1 MIDIH
6 NHILFDIDDG
16 AQTVEDSIALCSD
29 AYENGY
35 KAIIC
40 TPHFHNYKNI
50 RGFIEIRDE
59 KADLLREALK
69 EEGIPLS
76 IFTGA
81 ELFLSDDI
89 FNAGDL
95 DGLTLNNSRYI
106 LCEFPLGPFN
116 ASRITRWI
124 DELIL
129 RGYTPIVAHPERYF
143 EFHRNPK
150 IIDKLLDREV
160 LFQVNIDSL
169 VGKYG
174 TEQQE
179 MGTDMIKRKI
189 AILLGTDAHDCKMRH
204 TRFNERLAEMPDE
217 ITDEM
222 LEACTKFFPKLIL
235 ENKDIF

>member
-16 AQTVEDSIALCSD
+16 AQTIEDSIELCRD
-29 AYENGY
+29 AFENGY
-35 KAIIC
+35 RTIVC

-50 RGFIEIRDE
+50 RGFVEIRDE
-59 KADLLREALK
+59 NADLLRKALK
-69 EEGIPLS
+69 DEEIPLS
-76 IFTGA
+76 VLTGA

-95 DGLTLNNSRYI
+95 DCLTVNNSRYM

-116 ASRITRWI
+116 SGRITRWI

-143 EFHRNPK
+143 EFHRHPE
-150 IIDKLLDREV
+150 IIDKLLDRDV

-174 TEQQE
+174 PEQQE
-179 MGTDMIKRKI
+179 MGVDMIKRKI
-189 AILLGTDAHDCKMRH
+189 AVLLGTDAHDSKLRH
-204 TRFNERLAEMPDE
+204 TRFNERLAQMPDD

-222 LEACTKFFPKLIL
+222 LDACTKFFPKLIL
-235 ENKDIF
+235 ENREIF

>member
-16 AQTVEDSIALCSD
+16 AKTVEDSIELCRD
-29 AYENGY
+29 AFENGY
-35 KAIIC
+35 ETIVC

-50 RGFIEIRDE
+50 RGFVEIRDE
-59 KADLLREALK
+59 NADLLRKVLRD
-69 EEGIPLS
+69 EGIPLTVL
-76 IFTGA
+76 TGA

-95 DGLTLNNSRYI
+95 DALTVNNTRYM

-116 ASRITRWI
+116 SSRITRWI

-143 EFHRNPK
+143 EFHRNPQ
-150 IIDKLLDREV
+150 IIDKLLDRDV
-160 LFQVNIDSL
+160 IFQVNIDSL

-174 TEQQE
+174 PEQQE
-179 MGTDMIKRKI
+179 MGVDMIKRKI
-189 AILLGTDAHDCKMRH
+189 AVLLGTDAHDSKMRH
-204 TRFNERLAEMPDE
+204 TRFNERLAQMPDE

-222 LEACTKFFPKLIL
+222 LDACTNFFPKLIL
-235 ENKDIF
+235 KNEDIF